1 MPLALPRARPRRSPT
16 RGVPIRNPGAGSD
29 SLASSAHQPRRPTHS
44 YAQTMLYHIAP
55 SPVVRGTLHAYTPPI
70 LQNDTVQNP
79 EQSRPAQ
86 AVQATQLLSRGTQAP
101 HASSTCQTTPRA
113 APVLLLAPYTC
124 LTAALRWPPHGPRL
138 WLAGCPQR
146 SATTTVE
153 TRHSFGR
160 AAGRGVIVRP
170 PSRRSQL
177 ARCRLGAARGACC
190 ALSGPTHQQADPL
203 RRSAAY
209 TPAHA

>member
-1 MPLALPRARPRRSPT
+1 MRIRRISRNEIFILPRPLQVGTLFGTPGLVLTPRQ
-16 RGVPIRNPGAGSD
+16 VP
-29 SLASSAHQPRRPTHS
+29 HTKPRRPTHS

-124 LTAALRWPPHGPRL
+124 LTAALRWPTHGTRL
-138 WLAGCPQR
+138 WPLSALPRRRWRRGTLPAAPLA
-146 SATTTVE
+146 
-153 TRHSFGR
+153 
-160 AAGRGVIVRP
+160 AA
-170 PSRRSQL
+170 
-177 ARCRLGAARGACC
+177 
-190 ALSGPTHQQADPL
+190 
-203 RRSAAY
+203 
-209 TPAHA
+209 